1 MTDSK
6 EHVLYNK
13 EGTGEQKDEEGK
25 FAFTTDDQDVFEVC
39 FQSKSTGGFS
49 NGNFSTFCFVK
60 TSLTDLVFFTKSG
73 SDSRNITPYAL
84 FDEYA
89 NLDLSE
95 LRMGLNYLII
105 SNYQFVT

>member
-49 NGNFSTFCFVK
+49 NGMFSTFCFVK
-60 TSLTDLVFFTKSG
+60 TSLTYLFLDRT
-73 SDSRNITPYAL
+73 ITYGP
-84 FDEYA
+84 
-89 NLDLSE
+89 
-95 LRMGLNYLII
+95 
-105 SNYQFVT
+105 

>member
-49 NGNFSTFCFVK
+49 NGKSIAFIGCKKNDNSRFVK
-60 TSLTDLVFFTKSG
+60 F
-73 SDSRNITPYAL
+73 
-84 FDEYA
+84 
-89 NLDLSE
+89 
-95 LRMGLNYLII
+95 
-105 SNYQFVT
+105 

>member
-1 MTDSK
+1 MLCLQAIAYDHTINYNDNNMHSILFYRSVWQNHDFVQVDIRVTDSK

-49 NGNFSTFCFVK
+49 NGK
-60 TSLTDLVFFTKSG
+60 L
-73 SDSRNITPYAL
+73 
-84 FDEYA
+84 
-89 NLDLSE
+89 
-95 LRMGLNYLII
+95 
-105 SNYQFVT
+105 

>member
-49 NGNFSTFCFVK
+49 NGKFSTFIKLHEKNRTITF
-60 TSLTDLVFFTKSG
+60 G
-73 SDSRNITPYAL
+73 S
-84 FDEYA
+84 
-89 NLDLSE
+89 
-95 LRMGLNYLII
+95 
-105 SNYQFVT
+105 

>member
-49 NGNFSTFCFVK
+49 NGKLSTFYENNPKPDFGK
-60 TSLTDLVFFTKSG
+60 LG
-73 SDSRNITPYAL
+73 PYH
-84 FDEYA
+84 
-89 NLDLSE
+89 
-95 LRMGLNYLII
+95 YL
-105 SNYQFVT
+105 

>member
-49 NGNFSTFCFVK
+49 NGK
-60 TSLTDLVFFTKSG
+60 L
-73 SDSRNITPYAL
+73 
-84 FDEYA
+84 
-89 NLDLSE
+89 
-95 LRMGLNYLII
+95 
-105 SNYQFVT
+105 

>member
-13 EGTGEQKDEEGK
+13 EGTGEQKDEQGK

-49 NGNFSTFCFVK
+49 NGKILDRENFKKFEKMTLES
-60 TSLTDLVFFTKSG
+60 DRLVG
-73 SDSRNITPYAL
+73 
-84 FDEYA
+84 
-89 NLDLSE
+89 
-95 LRMGLNYLII
+95 
-105 SNYQFVT
+105 

>member
-49 NGNFSTFCFVK
+49 NGKFSTFCF
-60 TSLTDLVFFTKSG
+60 FE
-73 SDSRNITPYAL
+73 NI
-84 FDEYA
+84 
-89 NLDLSE
+89 
-95 LRMGLNYLII
+95 
-105 SNYQFVT
+105 

>member
-49 NGNFSTFCFVK
+49 NGKFI
-60 TSLTDLVFFTKSG
+60 G
-73 SDSRNITPYAL
+73 S
-84 FDEYA
+84 
-89 NLDLSE
+89 
-95 LRMGLNYLII
+95 
-105 SNYQFVT
+105 